1 MTTAHEIPCYPV
13 PHYPGYCINR
23 RGQVFGPRGM
33 LKIDENYR
41 CTLYRKRHP
50 KSLYVG
56 EIMALVGLLRSE
68 STVEELED
76 QARKLAVLQEENAAL
91 HHELEEARTS
101 LQRAR
106 KINSHFM
113 ARDKRERR
121 KVRVSEAD
129 MAAPD
134 AEMLPEYFGWPNDVK
149 R

>member
-1 MTTAHEIPCYPV
+1 MAEEKNNQAKQEQQQDIGQLLKV
-13 PHYPGYCINR
+13 R
-23 RGQVFGPRGM
+23 R
-33 LKIDENYR
+33 E
-41 CTLYRKRHP
+41 
-50 KSLYVG
+50 
-56 EIMALVGLLRSE
+56 
-68 STVEELED
+68 
-76 QARKLAVLQEENAAL
+76 KLAVLQEENAAL
-91 HHELEEARTS
+91 HQELEETRTS

-121 KVRVSEAD
+121 KVRVSEAE

>member
-50 KSLYVG
+50 KPLDVG
-56 EIMALVGLLRSE
+56 ESM
-68 STVEELED
+68 ELED
-76 QARKLAVLQEENAAL
+76 QARKRAVLQEENAAL
-91 HHELEEARTS
+91 HQEREEARTS

-121 KVRVSEAD
+121 KIRVSEAD